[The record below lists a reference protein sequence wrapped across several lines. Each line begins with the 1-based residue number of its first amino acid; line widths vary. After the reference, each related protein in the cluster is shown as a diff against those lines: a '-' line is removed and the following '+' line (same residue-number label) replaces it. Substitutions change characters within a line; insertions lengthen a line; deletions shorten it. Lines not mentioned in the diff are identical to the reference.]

1 MAVSE
6 IGRKLGQPQRLP
18 SRSRAAFTN
27 SARASEHPRS
37 LLLHHH
43 EFTMECFRSKFPEKG
58 RLDPARRPLP
68 RTNDTI
74 LFFNNLNKGTL
85 GHRKNKV
92 SQIRDLLT
100 CNEEHRIITAHK
112 LGDTIAFISRR
123 QVERDQIE
131 ICFTRRR
138 QTLCNLHL
146 PTKAGESYGASSN
159 RPCSLSSKTN
169 GGAADVPR
177 RLSYTLSD
185 TVSPICNN
193 IPPRCFCK
201 RSRN

>member
-1 MAVSE
+1 M
-6 IGRKLGQPQRLP
+6 
-18 SRSRAAFTN
+18 FN
-27 SARASEHPRS
+27 
-37 LLLHHH
+37 
-43 EFTMECFRSKFPEKG
+43 SKFPEKG
-58 RLDPARRPLP
+58 RLDPARRFLP
-68 RTNDTI
+68 QTNDTI
-74 LFFNNLNKGTL
+74 LSSNNLIEGTL
-85 GHRKNKV
+85 EHRKNKV

-131 ICFTRRR
+131 ICFSRRR

-185 TVSPICNN
+185 TVPPICNN
-193 IPPRCFCK
+193 IPPRCSCK